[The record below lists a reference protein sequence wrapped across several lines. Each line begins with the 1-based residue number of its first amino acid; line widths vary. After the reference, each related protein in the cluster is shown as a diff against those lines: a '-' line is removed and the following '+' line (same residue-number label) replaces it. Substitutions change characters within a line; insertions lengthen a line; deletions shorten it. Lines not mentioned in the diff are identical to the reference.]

1 MMSSEK
7 ERPESMDPAPKVDA
21 SAEAS
26 GNRPRRDRKI
36 VVDYTKFFTPHN
48 DDEVFGSKKRKTRTK
63 KSDCKAEKAEAKAST
78 MKKTPANSDEVDK
91 TESMRNERKQK
102 NIRSKENNSVQDEHN
117 ASNTGKRRKTGQNN
131 SEGAKRLLKKG
142 EDSLMCHQCQR
153 NDKGRVVHCTK
164 CKTKRFCVPCMTSW
178 YHLLSEQEI
187 AEKCPVCRG
196 NCNCKGCLRKEKPI
210 PEMKLSREDEI
221 KYAWR
226 IVKYLYPWLKD
237 FHDEQ
242 TAEKEIEARIKGH
255 DVREL
260 ELPLAKCDKDERM
273 YCNKCRTSIV
283 DFHRTCRNCAYDL
296 CLACCREFRE
306 YQLLAANQVLFSD
319 KEIVADG
326 KFTTLGGEVMSG
338 SEVTVQGDKEATNNG
353 EIALPGEVPVLCVEE
368 AMLNEEVAVLGG
380 EAASADGAEVEEVM
394 SASRS
399 DVWTPQADG
408 QIPCPPEK
416 FGGCGNSVLE
426 LQSILGENYVS
437 QLLQMIN
444 EMTSANPN
452 LKEDGDTSKCDCST
466 KSDKLNLREAAN
478 RNGTGDNYVYCPLGR
493 EVNEGEL
500 GHFQKHWMKGEP
512 IIVRDVLGLTSGL
525 SWEPMVMW
533 RALRETK
540 YKDQVERLAV
550 LAVDCRDWT
559 FVETNIHK
567 FFTGYEKG
575 LSHYDNWPMLLK
587 LKDWPPESSFDE
599 RLPRH
604 GVEFIS
610 ALPFKEYTDPNSGPL
625 NLAVKLPAN
634 MLKPDLG
641 PKTYIAY
648 GIREELVEGDS
659 VTKLHCDMSDAI
671 NILTHTS
678 EVKLNPEQRKAIKKA
693 HSKSNDRSKDCK
705 TSKSKKVHSKSNNQS
720 KDCKTNGSDE
730 TEEKSKIID
739 EDDNKT
745 KTSDDSDNQEFGGA
759 LWDIWRRED
768 VPKLKEYLMK
778 YSREFTHYEKKHV
791 EQVDHPIHDQ
801 SFYLTMDHKRK
812 LKEEFD
818 IEAWTFE
825 QKLGE
830 AVFIPA
836 GCPHQV
842 RNLKS
847 CIKVALDFVSPE
859 NFSQCVELSNEFRLL
874 PEGHGAKEDK
884 LEVKKMA
891 IYALKKAT
899 DDIEGKKPEAQN
911 KKKAA
916 KETVDKKFKGQR
928 KKAKRERRPRQ
939 SAKTKNESYKE
950 KTTEEMEQADN
961 NLKEEKEA
969 GNEEEE
975 EEMTFDVEDNHK
987 ENGICEGD
995 ICKTEEIIEGVN
1007 SEEHN
1012 GTLMKPKRQGRL
1024 PQDAKTKEN
1033 ITEEKNLLEGNAFE
1047 REGISE
1053 KEMNNC
1059 CNKEANGVSKMYER
1073 RTKFKQDP
1081 ESERIERT
1089 EKETLDENIMKD
1101 INGDET
1107 KEAGTTRKHGR
1118 PKKCKQDPE
1127 SETIKRTSEKQR
1139 PDEKFMKDIECGE
1152 PNKAGTKRKHE
1163 RSEKVKEDADAETE
1177 KAITVPAKKRRGRPP
1192 KKKNEENMASE
1203 KQGNMTGEALED
1215 LKNTSDLSQ
1224 ESFKSCQEEIQREQE
1239 QVKQRKLESTST
1251 AEQVEA

>member
-1 MMSSEK
+1 
-7 ERPESMDPAPKVDA
+7 MDPS
-21 SAEAS
+21 SANMS
-26 GNRPRRDRKI
+26 QDRPRRERKCI
-36 VVDYTKFFTPHN
+36 DYKKFYEVDFE
-48 DDEVFGSKKRKTRTK
+48 DEGFVNKKRRTT
-63 KSDCKAEKAEAKAST
+63 KSDCKAEKGEGKASK
-78 MKKTPANSDEVDK
+78 MKKAPVNSDEVDK
-91 TESMRNERKQK
+91 TESMANGRKCK
-102 NIRSKENNSVQDEHN
+102 NIRSEENNSVQEEHN
-117 ASNTGKRRKTGQNN
+117 ASNAGKRHKAGQ
-131 SEGAKRLLKKG
+131 SDTEL
-142 EDSLMCHQCQR
+142 
-153 NDKGRVVHCTK
+153 
-164 CKTKRFCVPCMTSW
+164 
-178 YHLLSEQEI
+178 
-187 AEKCPVCRG
+187 
-196 NCNCKGCLRKEKPI
+196 
-210 PEMKLSREDEI
+210 PEMKLSTEDAVM
-221 KYAWR
+221 YAWR

-242 TAEKEIEARIKGH
+242 TAEKETEARFKGH
-255 DVREL
+255 DVGEL
-260 ELPLAKCDKDERM
+260 ELPQAKCGKDERM
-273 YCNKCRTSIV
+273 YCNKCKTSIV
-283 DFHRTCRNCAYDL
+283 DFHRTCRSCAYDL

-306 YQLLAANQVLFSD
+306 YFLLAANEAVSSD
-319 KEIVADG
+319 KEVVADG
-326 KFTTLGGEVMSG
+326 KFAMLGGGVMSDAKVIVERG
-338 SEVTVQGDKEATNNG
+338 EEAATNG
-353 EIALPGEVPVLCVEE
+353 EIALSGEVPVLCFEE
-368 AMLNEEVAVLGG
+368 EMPKEEVGVLGG
-380 EAASADGAEVEEVM
+380 EAAAAGGTEAEKVM
-394 SASRS
+394 ATSRP
-399 DVWTPQADG
+399 DVWTLQADG

-416 FGGCGNSVLE
+416 LGGCGNSVLE
-426 LQSILGENYVS
+426 LQSVLGENYVS
-437 QLLQMIN
+437 HLLQKIN

-452 LKEDGDTSKCDCST
+452 FKEDGDASTCDCST

-478 RNGTGDNYVYCPLGR
+478 RNYTGDNYVYCPLGW
-493 EVNEGEL
+493 EVKDGEL

-550 LAVDCRDWT
+550 LAVNCRDWT

-575 LSHYDNWPMLLK
+575 LSHDDNWPMLLK

-604 GVEFIS
+604 GYEFMS
-610 ALPFKEYTDPNSGPL
+610 ALPFKEYTDPKSGPL
-625 NLAVKLPAN
+625 NLAVKLPAK

-648 GIREELVEGDS
+648 GIREELVDGDS

-678 EVKLNPEQRKAIKKA
+678 AVKLDQEQLMAIKNA
-693 HSKSNDRSKDCK
+693 HRKSNGANKDR
-705 TSKSKKVHSKSNNQS
+705 KV
-720 KDCKTNGSDE
+720 NGCDK
-730 TEEKSKIID
+730 TEEKSKVID

-745 KTSDDSDNQEFGGA
+745 KTSDDSENEEYGGA

-778 YSREFTHYEKKHV
+778 HSKEFTHYEKKRV

-801 SFYLTMDHKRK
+801 SFYLTVDHKRK

-899 DDIEGKKPEAQN
+899 DDIEGKTPEEQN
-911 KKKAA
+911 KKEAA
-916 KETVDKKFKGQR
+916 EKSKDKELKGQR
-928 KKAKRERRPRQ
+928 KKAKRGRKR
-939 SAKTKNESYKE
+939 SAKTKDEPHKE
-950 KTTEEMEQADN
+950 KTTVAVQADY

-969 GNEEEE
+969 GNEVEEE
-975 EEMTFDVEDNHK
+975 EEMTIGTVYNPE
-987 ENGICEGD
+987 ESGTGQGD
-995 ICKTEEIIEGVN
+995 IHKTEEIIEGAN

-1012 GTLMKPKRQGRL
+1012 GTLMKPKIHGRL

-1033 ITEEKNLLEGNAFE
+1033 KTEETNLPEENAFE
-1047 REGISE
+1047 REATSE
-1053 KEMNNC
+1053 KEVTKNF
-1059 CNKEANGVSKMYER
+1059 CNKEVNGLLKKYER
-1073 RTKFKQDP
+1073 RKKFKQDP
-1081 ESERIERT
+1081 ESESIQRT
-1089 EKETLDENIMKD
+1089 VKQNLDEDIMKD
-1101 INGDET
+1101 IKGDET
-1107 KEAGTTRKHGR
+1107 KEAGTTRKRG
-1118 PKKCKQDPE
+1118 
-1127 SETIKRTSEKQR
+1127 
-1139 PDEKFMKDIECGE
+1139 
-1152 PNKAGTKRKHE
+1152 
-1163 RSEKVKEDADAETE
+1163 RSEKVKEDADAEIEENST
-1177 KAITVPAKKRRGRPP
+1177 IVPVKRRRGRPP
-1192 KKKNEENMASE
+1192 KKKNGENMASE
-1203 KQGNMTGEALED
+1203 KEGKMSGENLEG
-1215 LKNTSDLSQ
+1215 LKNIADLHQQSVVML
-1224 ESFKSCQEEIQREQE
+1224 SLSPKGNSCSICSKSLNP
-1239 QVKQRKLESTST
+1239 VKFPMNSLKL
-1251 AEQVEA
+1251 